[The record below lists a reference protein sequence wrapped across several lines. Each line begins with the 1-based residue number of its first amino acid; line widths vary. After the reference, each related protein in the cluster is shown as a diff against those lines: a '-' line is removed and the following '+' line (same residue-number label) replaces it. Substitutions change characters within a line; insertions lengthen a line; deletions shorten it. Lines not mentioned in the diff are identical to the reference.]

1 MALSQTQINANNEE
15 EESLDSAGQFS
26 WEKNQKLQNQTVC
39 ALAVAILCA
48 LILALLVLDI
58 RFETPF
64 VSGSNSEAEP
74 LTGSLIQS
82 TRPGTEYAYRTWLF
96 VSLSFISGILILIG
110 GLVRSEKKR
119 QIQPTDR

>member
-1 MALSQTQINANNEE
+1 MALWHTQINARSEE
-15 EESLDSAGQFS
+15 EESLDSADQYS

-39 ALAVAILCA
+39 ALAVALLCA

-64 VSGSNSEAEP
+64 VSGSDSEAEP
-74 LTGSLIQS
+74 LTGSFVQS
-82 TRPGTEYAYRTWLF
+82 TSPGTEVAYRTWLF

-110 GLVRSEKKR
+110 GLMRSEMKR
-119 QIQPTDR
+119 QNRLTDR